1 MLRLRVGVRCREPRA
16 GHGPATRRFAFRSRS
31 FQNSENFPGGQAI
44 KMFEYIDAKITTL
57 TQISEQFTQI
67 SWNINHGERPQA
79 ERSC

>member
-57 TQISEQFTQI
+57 T
-67 SWNINHGERPQA
+67 
-79 ERSC
+79 